1 MEAIEVTA
9 ATLEAATEQAA
20 KELGVKA
27 SDLNVTVLEQSKGLF
42 GKGTVKIKA
51 EAKATKSAKAPA
63 KGKKPAAKAE
73 EPAPEPVAVVEEKPA
88 AKPARGKKAAA
99 AKVEE
104 PAPEPASDD
113 EGGEER
119 AEVVAT
125 DADAKKIHKILDKI
139 LDGAD
144 LRVSLSIKGVTGR
157 YVNLEVDGPD
167 TGHLVGKHGEV
178 LNALQYLAN
187 IISAQQL
194 QNGVRVTVDGGNYR
208 TKREAS
214 LIHLAERIASEV
226 KKRNEE
232 ALLDALPAFERRIIH
247 KALAGMEG
255 VVTYSEGE
263 EPNRRVVIAPGD

>member
-1 MEAIEVTA
+1 MESIEVTA

-51 EAKATKSAKAPA
+51 EVGGSSKAAKPARGKKAP
-63 KGKKPAAKAE
+63 AKAE
-73 EPAPEPVAVVEEKPA
+73 EPALEPVKEEKPA

-99 AKVEE
+99 EKTEA
-104 PAPEPASDD
+104 PAPAEAQEEES
-113 EGGEER
+113 EER
-119 AEVVAT
+119 VEVVAT
-125 DADAKKIHKILDKI
+125 DADAKKILKLVSGI

-144 LRVSLSIKGVTGR
+144 LRVTLSVKGVTGR
-157 YVNLEVDGPD
+157 YVNLEIDGPD

-178 LNALQYLAN
+178 LNALQYLVN

-208 TKREAS
+208 QRREAS
-214 LIHLAERIASEV
+214 LIQLAERIATEV

-247 KALAGMEG
+247 KALSTMEG

-263 EPNRRVVIAPGD
+263 EPNRRVVIAPAE